1 MAVKARKL
9 LTPGDWLPMACLAI
23 LMSVFAGARATAAV
37 QLRGTV
43 VDENGVPVNAVQ
55 VTVKSKSGSIQY
67 AYSDDT
73 GHFEVSV
80 PAPGEYLVSLSK
92 PDYFRLIDQAVPLQ
106 EETSEASFT
115 LSHEFE
121 VHSSVEVR
129 SSAKQIDPLESEH
142 QEIFDAQDIL
152 DLPTYSTHDL
162 TAYLPMI
169 AGVTE
174 DNSGALHVSGGRS
187 GDAEYMLDGF
197 EIGDPVSG
205 ELTSRLDIDSVRE
218 VKVDDGRY
226 GAQYAHAAGAVMEFG
241 TYVGDDRWRFGTTD
255 FFPAVNLQQGI
266 HLGNWYPRFNF
277 SGPLHKGR
285 AWFSD
290 GISLQH
296 TFSLIQGL
304 PRNGDT
310 QEQWSGDN
318 LARVQ
323 MNLTPTNILQGSFLY
338 NQSVFSHLGLSL
350 FTPLSTTTD
359 DHAHREFVS
368 VKDQFFFGR
377 NMFEL
382 GAATDNATLNN
393 EPLGSEPYVVQ
404 PITASGNYF
413 QRLLQRNHRVQV
425 IGNLNLSSLRWH
437 GTHELKAGF
446 NADELAFSQGA
457 VRDPIETLRADNTLL
472 LKTTFSGAPYF
483 HLDNTQFGYFLEDSW
498 KVLRPLIVSIGG
510 RADWDKIIGKTI
522 FGPRLAASFLPF
534 SDNRTK
540 ISVGWGIYY
549 RPINMALW
557 SAGLDQERVDTL
569 YDSTGTTPV
578 LGPATTRFV
587 LPPGGL
593 RQTGFNTTSI
603 ELEQKLGSST
613 FAGVAL
619 LRRVESDGFTYQ
631 DIQPAPLGGL
641 FLFEDER
648 GDRYRS
654 GEIWVRRV
662 FRNKAEIY
670 ADYTR
675 SSTRSNE
682 ALDYSLLTPYFV
694 PQAPGRLLW
703 DTPNRLIAWGKSPL
717 PLWQLFL
724 SCRAEYR
731 TGYPLDAVNEQLQLV
746 GAPGQFR
753 YPGYFDL
760 DVGLEKRFHFRG
772 QEWAIRVSS
781 INATNHDNPN
791 AVNTFVS
798 PFAFAGGQRR
808 AFTARLRLVGRK

>member
-1 MAVKARKL
+1 MAAKARKL
-9 LTPGDWLPMACLAI
+9 LTPGDWLSMACLAI
-23 LMSVFAGARATAAV
+23 LMSLFAAAGATAAV
-37 QLRGTV
+37 QLRGVV
-43 VDENGVPVNAVQ
+43 VDENGVPVNGVQ
-55 VTVKSKSGSIQY
+55 VTIKSKTGITQY
-67 AYSDDT
+67 AFSDDT
-73 GHFEVSV
+73 GHFEASLA
-80 PAPGEYLVSLSK
+80 APGECLVSLSK
-92 PDYFRLIDQAVPLQ
+92 PDYFRLADQPVPLQ
-106 EETSEASFT
+106 DETNEVSFT

-121 VHSSVEVR
+121 VHSSVDVR
-129 SSAKQIDPLESEH
+129 SSAKQIDPLEPEH
-142 QEIFDAQDIL
+142 KEIFDAQDIL

-162 TAYLPMI
+162 AAYLPMI

-174 DNSGALHVSGGRS
+174 DNSGGLHVAGGRS

-205 ELTSRLDIDSVRE
+205 QLTSNLDIDSVRE

-255 FFPAVNLQQGI
+255 FFPAVNLEQGV

-290 GISLQH
+290 GISIQH

-338 NQSVFSHLGLSL
+338 NQSVYSHLGLSL

-393 EPLGSEPYVVQ
+393 EPLGSAPYVVE
-404 PITASGNYF
+404 PIAASGNYF
-413 QRLLQRNHRVQV
+413 QTLLQRNHRVQV

-437 GTHELKAGF
+437 GTHEVKAGF

-457 VRDPIETLRADNTLL
+457 VRNPIETLSAGNTLL

-483 HLDNTQFGYFLEDSW
+483 HLDNSQVGYFVQDSW
-498 KVLRPLIVSIGG
+498 KVLRPLVVTIGG

-522 FGPRLAASFLPF
+522 LGPRLAASFLPF
-534 SDNRTK
+534 SDSRTK
-540 ISVGWGIYY
+540 ISAGWGIYY

-557 SAGLDQERVDTL
+557 SEGLDQERADTF
-569 YDSTGTTPV
+569 YNPTGTTS
-578 LGPATTRFV
+578 ATTQFV
-587 LPPGGL
+587 LPSGGL
-593 RQTGFNTTSI
+593 RQTGFNTTSL
-603 ELEQKLGSST
+603 EWEQKLGSNT
-613 FAGVAL
+613 FTGVAL
-619 LRRVESDGFTYQ
+619 LRRVETHGFAYQ
-631 DIQPAPLGGL
+631 ETQPPPLWGQL
-641 FLFEDER
+641 VFQDNR
-648 GDRYRS
+648 SDRYGS
-654 GEIWVRRV
+654 AEIWVRRV

-670 ADYTR
+670 GDYTR
-675 SSTRSNE
+675 SSARSNQ

-703 DTPNRLIAWGKSPL
+703 DTPDRLIGWGKTPL
-717 PLWQLFL
+717 PIWGLFL
-724 SCRAEYR
+724 SARTEYR
-731 TGYPLDAVNEQLQLV
+731 TGYPFDAVNEQQQLV
-746 GAPGQFR
+746 SAPGEFR
-753 YPGYFDL
+753 YPNYFDL

-772 QEWAIRVSS
+772 QEWALRVSS

-791 AVNTFVS
+791 AVNTFIV
-798 PFAFAGGQRR
+798 PYAFAGGQRR